1 MNSRHNSMQQ
11 TSPSLRRDGATPRLQ
26 GRTLA
31 LARTVWIAGVIAAL
45 IISIVSTPA
54 FFAALHTVSATG
66 SSLNG
71 LQLTAGGVR
80 ELHALGLSLDF
91 YAAYLVALN
100 VIFVVV
106 WFVVGGII
114 FWRKS
119 DERMALYASF
129 ILMLF
134 AVSFTNTFAVD
145 TLPSGWWIPVQCI
158 RFIAGFGLSLFFY
171 IFPDGRFMPRWTR
184 WLAIGWIIYEL
195 NETFF
200 SASPFNPFLT
210 YPLLGALL
218 FIAMFGSLVAVL
230 VYRYRRVFNLVQR
243 QQAKWAV
250 SGTATAVLGFIATL
264 IVAQA
269 TGLADNQSGPLP
281 IMIGNTVLTL
291 CLLLIPLSIG
301 FAILRSRLWEID
313 IIINR
318 SLVYGSLTIS
328 LALIYAGTVLALQ
341 TLLGSFTAGNQFAI
355 VGSTLLIVVLFQPFR
370 HRIQAI
376 IDRRFYRRKYDA
388 ARTLQA
394 FNATLRG
401 EVELNQ
407 LREQLV
413 AVVEETMQP
422 AHVSLWLRPVD
433 RERKSNMDK
442 AYDSSSKLSGVSVS
456 P

>member
-1 MNSRHNSMQQ
+1 MSLNYTPAQQ
-11 TSPSLRRDGATPRLQ
+11 TSPSLRPDGATPRLQ
-26 GRTLA
+26 GLTLVV
-31 LARTVWIAGVIAAL
+31 ARGVWIAGVIAAL
-45 IISIVSTPA
+45 VIFFVSTPA
-54 FFAALHTVSATG
+54 FFTALSTVSATG
-66 SSLNG
+66 PNLNG
-71 LQLTAGGVR
+71 LQLTASGVR
-80 ELHALGLSLDF
+80 QLHALGLSLDF
-91 YAAYLVALN
+91 YAAYLVAIN
-100 VIFVVV
+100 VVFVVV

-129 ILMLF
+129 ILILF
-134 AVSFTNTFAVD
+134 AVSFTNTYAVD
-145 TLPSGWWIPVQCI
+145 TLPSGWWIPVQCV
-158 RFIAGFGLSLFFY
+158 RFVAGFGLSLFFY
-171 IFPDGRFMPRWTR
+171 IFPDGRFKPRWTR
-184 WLAIGWIIYEL
+184 WLAIGWIVYEL

-200 SASPFNPFLT
+200 SASSFNPFLI
-210 YPLLGALL
+210 YPLLGTLL
-218 FIAMFGSLVAVL
+218 FILMFGSLVAVL
-230 VYRYRRVFNLVQR
+230 VYRYRRVFNPVQR

-250 SGTATAVLGFIATL
+250 SGTAIAVLGFIAIL
-264 IVAQA
+264 IIAQF
-269 TGLADNQSGPLP
+269 TGLADNRSGPLP
-281 IMIGNTVLTL
+281 TMIGNTVLTL

-341 TLLGSFTAGNQFAI
+341 ALLGSFTGGNQFAI
-355 VGSTLLIVVLFQPFR
+355 VGSTLLIAVLFQPLR

-413 AVVEETMQP
+413 TVVEETMQP

-433 RERKSNMDK
+433 RKENRI
-442 AYDSSSKLSGVSVS
+442 
-456 P
+456 

>member
-1 MNSRHNSMQQ
+1 MNLHHNSSQQ
-11 TSPSLRRDGATPRLQ
+11 TAHALESSTATPRLQ
-26 GRTLA
+26 GRTLV
-31 LARTVWIAGVIAAL
+31 LARIGWIAGVVAAL

-54 FFAALHTVSATG
+54 FFAALRTVSATG

-80 ELHALGLSLDF
+80 ELRALGLSLDF
-91 YAAYLVALN
+91 YAAYLVAIN

-106 WFVVGGII
+106 WFAVGGII

-119 DERMALYASF
+119 DEPMALYASF

-134 AVSFTNTFAVD
+134 AVSFTNTYAVD
-145 TLPSGWWIPVQCI
+145 TLPSGWWIPVQCV
-158 RFIAGFGLSLFFY
+158 RFVAGFGLSLFFY
-171 IFPDGRFMPRWTR
+171 IFPDGRFMPRWTC

-200 SASPFNPFLT
+200 STSSFNPFLT
-210 YPLLGALL
+210 YPLAGALL
-218 FIAMFGSLVAVL
+218 FIVMFGSLVAVL
-230 VYRYRRVFNLVQR
+230 VYRYRRIFNPVQR
-243 QQAKWAV
+243 QQAKWVV

-264 IVAQA
+264 IVAQL

-281 IMIGNTVLTL
+281 ILIGNTVLTL

-341 TLLGSFTAGNQFAI
+341 ALLGSFIEGNQFAI
-355 VGSTLLIVVLFQPFR
+355 VGSTLLIAVLFQPFR

-388 ARTLQA
+388 AHTLAA
-394 FNATLRG
+394 FSAMLRHEVDLG
-401 EVELNQ
+401 ELH
-407 LREQLV
+407 EQLL

-422 AHVSLWLRPVD
+422 AHISLWLR
-433 RERKSNMDK
+433 
-442 AYDSSSKLSGVSVS
+442 ASSKDGDAPVGH
-456 P
+456 